1 MTIKNNFAILN
12 NNVASAHC
20 VNNSEKDTQGGK
32 TTLLYNFL
40 TLIKFNFD
48 SLSRKIKN
56 PCLVIKILSIRR
68 NSMKNSKKLFLII
81 LSVLTVAFISCNK
94 VTAIPTFKVSDIA
107 GGWTGTNVAFVVA
120 FVIDNDGNLTY
131 NSKTYQ
137 IPEADWNSEKT
148 EYTIDGTNVE
158 MSGASITFTSATSG
172 TVKSASETVEIDISK
187 VQ

>member
-1 MTIKNNFAILN
+1 
-12 NNVASAHC
+12 
-20 VNNSEKDTQGGK
+20 
-32 TTLLYNFL
+32 
-40 TLIKFNFD
+40 
-48 SLSRKIKN
+48 
-56 PCLVIKILSIRR
+56 
-68 NSMKNSKKLFLII
+68 MKNSKKLFLII
-81 LSVLTVAFISCNK
+81 LSVLTVGFISCNK

-172 TVKSASETVEIDISK
+172 TAKSPDGTVDISK

>member
-1 MTIKNNFAILN
+1 
-12 NNVASAHC
+12 
-20 VNNSEKDTQGGK
+20 
-32 TTLLYNFL
+32 
-40 TLIKFNFD
+40 
-48 SLSRKIKN
+48 
-56 PCLVIKILSIRR
+56 
-68 NSMKNSKKLFLII
+68 MKNSKKLFLII

-107 GGWTGTNVAFVVA
+107 GGWTGTNVAFV
-120 FVIDNDGNLTY
+120 IDKDGNLTY

>member
-1 MTIKNNFAILN
+1 
-12 NNVASAHC
+12 
-20 VNNSEKDTQGGK
+20 
-32 TTLLYNFL
+32 
-40 TLIKFNFD
+40 
-48 SLSRKIKN
+48 
-56 PCLVIKILSIRR
+56 
-68 NSMKNSKKLFLII
+68 MKNSKKLFLII
-81 LSVLTVAFISCNK
+81 LSVLTVGFISCNK

-120 FVIDNDGNLTY
+120 FVIDNDGSLTY
-131 NSKTYQ
+131 SSIVYK
-137 IPEADWNSEKT
+137 IPNGDWDSEKT

>member
-1 MTIKNNFAILN
+1 
-12 NNVASAHC
+12 
-20 VNNSEKDTQGGK
+20 
-32 TTLLYNFL
+32 
-40 TLIKFNFD
+40 
-48 SLSRKIKN
+48 
-56 PCLVIKILSIRR
+56 
-68 NSMKNSKKLFLII
+68 MKNSKKLFLII
-81 LSVLTVAFISCNK
+81 LSVLTVGFISCNK

-131 NSKTYQ
+131 NSKTTYQ

>member
-1 MTIKNNFAILN
+1 
-12 NNVASAHC
+12 
-20 VNNSEKDTQGGK
+20 
-32 TTLLYNFL
+32 
-40 TLIKFNFD
+40 
-48 SLSRKIKN
+48 
-56 PCLVIKILSIRR
+56 
-68 NSMKNSKKLFLII
+68 MKNSKKLFLII

-107 GGWTGTNVAFVVA
+107 GGWTGTDVG